1 MGCRSRFSCLIG
13 AMRQAGQRRAWG
25 DGSCSSRGHG
35 KLWAWESRWTSRT
48 SRSFVRAW
56 DCCAGSS
63 VSSAVDCSS
72 VGLAWDD
79 SFVSSVRVRL
89 RVGQARLGR
98 LVRLVCARSTATA
111 RLGMGSMGMEKA
123 RRRRWDERAR
133 AWDELDLVRV
143 VCLAAPIRVVCAC
156 RYRAVEVAGVH
167 CVRLNSHPS
176 W

>member
-1 MGCRSRFSCLIG
+1 MSQS
-13 AMRQAGQRRAWG
+13 AGV
-25 DGSCSSRGHG
+25 RG
-35 KLWAWESRWTSRT
+35 KSLDVTDEAWESRWTSRT
-48 SRSFVRAW
+48 SRRSTARRSGSPGTTRSCRLCAFDCGSVRP
-56 DCCAGSS
+56 
-63 VSSAVDCSS
+63 
-72 VGLAWDD
+72 AWDD
-79 SFVSSVRVRL
+79 WSVSSVRVRL
-89 RVGQARLGR
+89 LVGQARLGR
-98 LVRLVCARSTATA
+98 LLRLVCARSTATA

-167 CVRLNSHPS
+167 CVRLNAHPS